1 MLITL
6 QSNYE
11 GQIQTLLGYIES
23 STDALVVAGGGGTIM
38 EVSRLQDK
46 EKWINLLIQV
56 VNGLIRRKEKVIFIM
71 SLASYS
77 ATLFLLMF
85 VKSV

>member
-1 MLITL
+1 MITL

-46 EKWINLLIQV
+46 EKWITMFLISNTCMQACMQAVQYLLKV
-56 VNGLIRRKEKVIFIM
+56 VKFVLRKVKY
-71 SLASYS
+71 SY
-77 ATLFLLMF
+77 
-85 VKSV
+85 